1 MIKKVMA
8 ERQPREKDARITPR
22 LVVRYT
28 LLQIPTLVLLVL
40 ILLLLRQWIEIS
52 SWIFW
57 GLIVLKIAA
66 DVVLFPFLWKAY
78 DWDRKAMNHPMIG
91 LTGKARDHLDPEG
104 YVLVRGE
111 LWRAEVKDK
120 SEPVEAGAAV
130 RVREVRGLTLIVEPE
145 RKSRN

>member
-1 MIKKVMA
+1 MA
-8 ERQPREKDARITPR
+8 QRQSKEKDARITPR

-40 ILLLLRQWIEIS
+40 ILMFLRQRIEIS
-52 SWIFW
+52 CWIFW

-66 DVVLFPFLWKAY
+66 DVVLFPFIWKAY
-78 DWDRKAMNHPMIG
+78 DWDRKAKEHPMIG
-91 LTGKARDHLDPEG
+91 LAGKARDRLAPEG

-120 SEPVEAGAAV
+120 SEPVEAGASI
-130 RVREVRGLTLIVEPE
+130 RVRGIRGLTLIVEPE
-145 RKSRN
+145 RET